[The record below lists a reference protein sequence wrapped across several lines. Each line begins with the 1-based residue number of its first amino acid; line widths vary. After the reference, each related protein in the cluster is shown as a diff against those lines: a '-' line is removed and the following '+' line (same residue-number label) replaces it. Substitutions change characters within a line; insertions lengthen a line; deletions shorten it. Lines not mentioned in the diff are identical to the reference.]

1 MITAWTIK
9 AAADGQP
16 RSALSQVRPCSVRGP
31 GHLVEAFPHTL
42 EGRREF
48 YRVACEA
55 GLREEVEAKM
65 GPYLSEVQRAAH

>member
-16 RSALSQVRPCSVRGP
+16 RSSVSKVRSCAVRGP
-31 GHLVEAFPHTL
+31 DYIVEAFPHTL
-42 EGRREF
+42 AGRREF

-55 GLREEVEAKM
+55 GLREEVETKM
-65 GPYLSEVQRAAH
+65 GPYLAGVRRALY

>member
-1 MITAWTIK
+1 MITAWIIT
-9 AAADGQP
+9 AAPDGQP
-16 RSALSQVRPCSVRGP
+16 RSALSQVWPCAVRGA
-31 GHLVEAFPHTL
+31 GRLVEAFPHTP

-65 GPYLSEVQRAAH
+65 GPYLKEVRRAAD